1 MVYFLYGIPQS
12 IGGYPLIFRRAYPSD
27 ERREGLSMVTYA
39 DLFPIL
45 LFIVALIGLIY
56 QILKDK
62 RK

>member
-1 MVYFLYGIPQS
+1 
-12 IGGYPLIFRRAYPSD
+12 
-27 ERREGLSMVTYA
+27 MVTYA
-39 DLFPIL
+39 DLFQI

>member
-1 MVYFLYGIPQS
+1 
-12 IGGYPLIFRRAYPSD
+12 
-27 ERREGLSMVTYA
+27 MVTYA
-39 DLFPIL
+39 DLFQFL